1 MKIHKR
7 LLAGALVMLTGIT
20 MCGSPAK
27 ADPTDSEPVEKI
39 LAKSS
44 NGNPLFGFGPDEIA
58 VEGQNGIIYG
68 GDPSIMVDGDTV
80 YAYVGQDVSTGEYY
94 TMPRWL
100 CYSTTDM
107 KEWKYESVIMT
118 MQDVSWRNDDVSAWA
133 SQVAKVG
140 DKYYFFYCAEGNG
153 SVGGGKCIG
162 AAISDSPTGP
172 FKDIGHPLV
181 RNIDTPNGPHT
192 WEDIDP
198 TVWVGEIT
206 VSSYAR

>member
-7 LLAGALVMLTGIT
+7 LLAGAPGNALRALPR
-20 MCGSPAK
+20 CGSPAK

-44 NGNPLFGFGPDEIA
+44 NGNPLFRVAATDEIA

-107 KEWKYESVIMT
+107 KEWKYESVLMANAGC
-118 MQDVSWRNDDVSAWA
+118 QGWRSGDVCPHGRARWQKWATNIISSTVRKATEVSA
-133 SQVAKVG
+133 
-140 DKYYFFYCAEGNG
+140 
-153 SVGGGKCIG
+153 
-162 AAISDSPTGP
+162 AANVSERRFPILRPGP
-172 FKDIGHPLV
+172 F
-181 RNIDTPNGPHT
+181 
-192 WEDIDP
+192 
-198 TVWVGEIT
+198 
-206 VSSYAR
+206 